1 MPGRFKWVPPVTVLL
16 SAFGGAGTVAYKGG
30 PWWSWTGIIVVGAG
44 ASGAAAIIAEYK
56 QWASHQEARADAEAK
71 LRHNWV
77 SQAGALMIAL
87 GVTNW
92 VLENVRAHLKNKPE
106 LLAQV
111 DERIKANKT
120 VIEAVEKFK
129 TRPE

>member
-1 MPGRFKWVPPVTVLL
+1 MPRQFKWIPPSIVLL

-44 ASGAAAIIAEYK
+44 ASGAAALITEYK
-56 QWASHQEARADAEAK
+56 QWANHQEQRADAEAK
-71 LRHNWV
+71 SRHDWV
-77 SQAGALMIAL
+77 THAGALMIAL

-92 VLENVRAHLKNKPE
+92 VLENVRTHLKSKPE
-106 LLAQV
+106 LLTQV
-111 DERIKANKT
+111 DERIKANKAI
-120 VIEAVEKFK
+120 IETVEKFK